1 MRGLA
6 VGTVTAVA
14 AVGAILLVRR
24 ASLRWGATDDE
35 LRMMLPGDDQLP
47 HPDLTATRGIS
58 IGATPSEV
66 WPWLAQLG
74 QNRGGFYSYDWLE
87 SASRASRSATSTSIR
102 PDLQI
107 RTVGED
113 VNLAPEVALSVV
125 ELEEER
131 HLVLRGAVAADGTD
145 IGAPYDFTWAFVLQP
160 RPDGSTR
167 LVVRERYVYLTD
179 WAAGTRRADRDGELP
194 DDRADAAGHPGPGG
208 ACRPAGQRPVAAR
221 SVIGALRPRS
231 CRPARN
237 LVDAC
242 ENRRMAA
249 IDPDSPRYARQRV
262 LPGWGVGAQ
271 QRLADAH
278 VVVLGAGGLGSAVVP
293 ALVAAGVG
301 RITVVD
307 DDRVEATNLHR
318 QTLHSPTDVGRPK
331 VDSAADAAAAL
342 SPETT
347 VVAVPRRFDEGNAV
361 ELLADADL
369 VIDGTDDI
377 LTRYVADDAA
387 ARAGIPLVWGSAAK
401 FSGQVG
407 VSWEARGVSYRDLF
421 PEPPADAGLSCEVDG
436 ILPTVCTV
444 TGGMMA
450 GEALK
455 VLTGVGEPLLG
466 RVVVYDALSGRTREI
481 AYRRAADAARLPRP
495 AARRCRA
502 APEPTGEIDAATL
515 SDELASGS
523 PPMLLDVRE
532 PWEAAIA
539 AITGSTLIPLG
550 ELGDRVGELD
560 PAASVVVYCHLGVR
574 SEYAAR
580 LLAGAGFARV
590 RNLAGG
596 IDAWSRTV
604 DATVVRY

>member
-1 MRGLA
+1 MD
-6 VGTVTAVA
+6 
-14 AVGAILLVRR
+14 AI
-24 ASLRWGATDDE
+24 
-35 LRMMLPGDDQLP
+35 Q
-47 HPDLTATRGIS
+47 
-58 IGATPSEV
+58 
-66 WPWLAQLG
+66 
-74 QNRGGFYSYDWLE
+74 
-87 SASRASRSATSTSIR
+87 
-102 PDLQI
+102 
-107 RTVGED
+107 
-113 VNLAPEVALSVV
+113 
-125 ELEEER
+125 
-131 HLVLRGAVAADGTD
+131 
-145 IGAPYDFTWAFVLQP
+145 
-160 RPDGSTR
+160 
-167 LVVRERYVYLTD
+167 
-179 WAAGTRRADRDGELP
+179 
-194 DDRADAAGHPGPGG
+194 
-208 ACRPAGQRPVAAR
+208 
-221 SVIGALRPRS
+221 
-231 CRPARN
+231 
-237 LVDAC
+237 
-242 ENRRMAA
+242 
-249 IDPDSPRYARQRV
+249 PDSPRYARQRV
-262 LPGWGVGAQ
+262 LPGWGVGGQ

-301 RITVVD
+301 RVTVVD

-318 QTLHSPTDVGRPK
+318 QTLHSQADVGRRK
-331 VDSAADAAAAL
+331 VDSAADAATAL

-347 VVAVPRRFDEGNAV
+347 VVAVPHRFDEGNAD

-369 VIDGTDDI
+369 VVDGTDDV

-387 ARAGIPLVWGSAAK
+387 ARAGVPLVWGSAAK

-481 AYRRAADAARLPRP
+481 AYRRAADVAPRP
-495 AARRCRA
+495 AAAPPASEPA
-502 APEPTGEIDAATL
+502 ATGTVDAATL
-515 SDELASGS
+515 SDELGSGS
-523 PPMLLDVRE
+523 PPVLLDVRE

-539 AITGSTLIPLG
+539 AIAGSTLIPLG

-580 LLAGAGFARV
+580 LLSGEGFARV
-590 RNLAGG
+590 RNLTGG
-596 IDAWSRTV
+596 IDAWSRIV